1 MLCSKQGPYVRDSP
15 SDPADWPELSVP
27 SPLGG
32 LPVLSFLSERSL
44 PNRTLRTASGWLAQP
59 ILSLRL
65 PLVGANAPLSEE
77 NARIIGLKRAGH
89 GAEWKFSRAGL
100 PHSALAAR
108 ALGNAVASAVIAS
121 ALAGASPLLY

>member
-1 MLCSKQGPYVRDSP
+1 MLTRRGGRAYYVRDSP

-65 PLVGANAPLSEE
+65 PLVGMFANPNHPTVEYHYRGGLVLEQEE
-77 NARIIGLKRAGH
+77 REPCLCGWLVCSGLLQVRAQVCDG
-89 GAEWKFSRAGL
+89 WGL
-100 PHSALAAR
+100 WAL
-108 ALGNAVASAVIAS
+108 VK
-121 ALAGASPLLY
+121 